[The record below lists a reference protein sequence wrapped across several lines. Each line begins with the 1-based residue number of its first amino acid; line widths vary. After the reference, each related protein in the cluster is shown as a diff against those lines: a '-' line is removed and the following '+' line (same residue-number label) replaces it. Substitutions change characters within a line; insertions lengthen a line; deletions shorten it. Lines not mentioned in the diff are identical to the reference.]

1 MKNKYTFLFD
11 LDSTITKAE
20 ILPTI
25 AKKNNKEN
33 EMRELTEKTMMGDLL
48 FEESLTKRVQM
59 LNDIPVSEVAELVQE
74 IPVSEKLVNFLNE
87 NKERCYIVTSNLDVW
102 ICKLMKKIGM
112 EGHYFCSNA
121 EVKNNKIVGINQ
133 ILIKESII
141 KKFKQNIVAT
151 GDGSNDRKMLE
162 NADIGIGYGGVRD
175 ISPAFID
182 VIDYAFYDEEKL
194 YEFLNVLAQGG
205 NNEE

>member
-1 MKNKYTFLFD
+1 MKNK
-11 LDSTITKAE
+11 
-20 ILPTI
+20 LPTI

-175 ISPAFID
+175 ISPALID